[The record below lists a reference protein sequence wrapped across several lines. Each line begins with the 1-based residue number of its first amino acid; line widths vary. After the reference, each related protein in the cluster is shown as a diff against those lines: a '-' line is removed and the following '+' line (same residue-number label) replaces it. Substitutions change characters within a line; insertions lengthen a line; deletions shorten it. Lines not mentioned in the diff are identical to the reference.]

1 MSVFNINLKKK
12 PEETEL
18 SYIWRV
24 GQLKDSGQIDHTW
37 IELTEILNSE
47 LRDPEEAWSESAY
60 RKKYALI
67 KSAYEEI
74 FSKHPDANIQNSAEQ
89 IQELE
94 KLKVQIR
101 DERNE
106 YRRLLREQ
114 ARRESYE
121 NQIIRAITTHVEPT
135 IEFNRSSPIYGSDND
150 IIVHLT
156 DLHAGINIS
165 NWFNKYDE
173 NVLGERLDAYLQKIK
188 EIKNMHGSENMY
200 LILGGDMLSGNIHP
214 TIRIENNQDLIEQF
228 LTVVDYLSAW
238 IANVSAEF
246 SDVHV
251 YITPGNHSRMTQ
263 KKDDSL
269 SHENMDNL
277 ILPYLSA
284 KLQNYENI
292 HFHVNN
298 IEHSVAMF
306 TVRNNSV
313 FASHGDKDTVEN
325 IVQHMTMMF
334 GAKPDI
340 CYLGHR
346 HFNSYTTVYNT
357 KVIQSGCL
365 SGSDDYCM
373 DHRLQN
379 RPEQTITVVNSG
391 GIECIYDVKF
401 D

>member
-18 SYIWRV
+18 AYIWRV
-24 GQLKDSGQIDHTW
+24 GQLKDSGQFDYTW
-37 IELTEILNSE
+37 SELTDVLNAE

-67 KSAYEEI
+67 KAAYEQI
-74 FSKHPDANIQNSAEQ
+74 FAGNTDVSPTTSEQ

-94 KLKVQIR
+94 KLRVQVR

-121 NQIIRAITTHVEPT
+121 DQIVRAITSHVEPD
-135 IEFNRSSPIYGSDND
+135 IVFDRPSPTCGSDND

-165 NWFNKYDE
+165 NWFNKYNDD
-173 NVLGERLDAYLQKIK
+173 VLGERLDAFLQKIREVK
-188 EIKNMHGSENMY
+188 RTHNSENMY

-214 TIRIENNQDLIEQF
+214 TLRIENNQDLIEQF

-238 IANVSAEF
+238 IAKVSEDF
-246 SDVHV
+246 SEVYV

-277 ILPYLSA
+277 IIPYLSA
-284 KLQNYENI
+284 KLQNYNNI

-298 IEHSVAMF
+298 IEHSIAMF
-306 TVRNNSV
+306 IVRNNNV
-313 FASHGDKDTVEN
+313 FASHGDKDTIEN

-334 GAKPDI
+334 GVKPDI

-346 HFNSYTTVYNT
+346 HFNSYTTTYNT

-365 SGSDDYCM
+365 SGSDSYCM
-373 DHRLQN
+373 DHRLCN
-379 RPEQTITVVNSG
+379 KPEQTITVVNDG
-391 GIECIYDVKF
+391 GVECIYDVKF